1 MSGKSGS
8 GKKTPNPGWFSK
20 GSSPNPGGRPAASP
34 APQPSAFEVLV
45 EMTLTVT
52 DRNGTR
58 EITLEERLQ
67 QQTYQHALKGERMA
81 VREVLKWI
89 MKRDTWLAK
98 NAPKA
103 SRPAITSRISPDPDN
118 ADAALLLLGIAA
130 PNPARA
136 EFDNDR
142 AQLLLE
148 PWAAQAALH
157 RRRGGQRLTDEERD
171 WIRRCPVVPAGVIGK
186 HPTRPCSGGW

>member
-8 GKKTPNPGWFSK
+8 KKTLNRGWFSK
-20 GSSPNPGGRPAASP
+20 GRSGNPGGRPTASP

-45 EMTLTVT
+45 EKTLTVT

-58 EITLEERLQ
+58 EITMEEALQ
-67 QQTYQHALKGERMA
+67 QQTYERALAGVLMA

-89 MKRDTWLAK
+89 MKRDAWLVK
-98 NAPKA
+98 NVPKA
-103 SRPAITSRISPDPDN
+103 SPPAITRHISPDPDN

-136 EFDNDR
+136 EYADDR

-148 PWAAQAALH
+148 SWAVQAALH
-157 RRRGGQRLTDEERD
+157 RRRGGQRLTERERD
-171 WIRRCPVVPAGVIGK
+171 WIRRC
-186 HPTRPCSGGW
+186 TRDPDSLRWPRGTKE

>member
-8 GKKTPNPGWFSK
+8 RKKPNPGWFSK
-20 GSSPNPGGRPAASP
+20 GSSPNPGGRPVASP

-45 EMTLTVT
+45 EKTLTVT
-52 DRNGTR
+52 DRAGTR
-58 EITLEERLQ
+58 EITLEEMLQ
-67 QQTYQHALKGERMA
+67 QQTYQRALKGERMS

-89 MKRDTWLAK
+89 MKRDAWLVK
-98 NAPKA
+98 HGPKA
-103 SRPAITSRISPDPDN
+103 SPPAITRHISPDPDN
-118 ADAALLLLGIAA
+118 ADAALLLLGIAT

-136 EFDNDR
+136 EFSADR

-157 RRRGGQRLTDEERD
+157 RRRGGQRLTDRERD
-171 WIRRCPVVPAGVIGK
+171 EIRRC
-186 HPTRPCSGGW
+186 TRDPDSLRWPRGTDE